1 MFILV
6 FRGPLRQRKGHY
18 SNGNKFFK
26 ELGLIKA
33 IFKFIHVRDSLDIA
47 AIKWTAVYTHDL
59 VVTLYMI
66 PYNVPLYKFILLS
79 WGSLTTLLPWAT
91 FDTLT
96 TWET

>member
-26 ELGLIKA
+26 KLGLIKA

-47 AIKWTAVYTHDL
+47 AINGQRFTRA
-59 VVTLYMI
+59 
-66 PYNVPLYKFILLS
+66 ILQRNKICIEMLRQKS
-79 WGSLTTLLPWAT
+79 PV
-91 FDTLT
+91 
-96 TWET
+96 

>member
-1 MFILV
+1 MI
-6 FRGPLRQRKGHY
+6 
-18 SNGNKFFK
+18 NN
-26 ELGLIKA
+26 
-33 IFKFIHVRDSLDIA
+33 
-47 AIKWTAVYTHDL
+47 DL
-59 VVTLYMI
+59 VVTSYMI